1 MEPMN
6 SIKKCSEAM
15 NSNKYKPNG
24 KINCK
29 NNFFP
34 NAHLDWKPQN
44 ISLVFSI
51 PFFFSLNNH

>member
-6 SIKKCSEAM
+6 SIKKYSEAM

-34 NAHLDWKPQN
+34 NAHLD
-44 ISLVFSI
+44 
-51 PFFFSLNNH
+51 